1 MTSVKM
7 EKRGF
12 VLSCRKGQSRDR
24 GDGIGKGC
32 QETSLWWVG
41 FYVRFLGQFS
51 TSTDFF
57 TLAIHLVF
65 PQTILRLE
73 IKMPDCPDS
82 QWYVWLKKNE
92 YWVHSVC
99 VPWVSEKEG
108 LQVSMQDR
116 MRRRGNETP
125 LQNMLVWN
133 LVFVIRWD
141 KLFSFNS
148 FFEIQ
153 LTEKIFLE
161 VLI

>member
-32 QETSLWWVG
+32 QEISLWWV
-41 FYVRFLGQFS
+41 RFLRQIFGSVFYINRLFYSCYSLSIPSNNSKIRNQDAWLSWFS
-51 TSTDFF
+51 V
-57 TLAIHLVF
+57 I
-65 PQTILRLE
+65 RLTE
-73 IKMPDCPDS
+73 
-82 QWYVWLKKNE
+82 KNE

-99 VPWVSEKEG
+99 VSWVSEKEG